1 MKKIIAVLAAGGLLQ
16 LPFHKNP
23 LQPLKRLL

>member
-1 MKKIIAVLAAGGLLQ
+1 MKKIIAVLAASGLLATSIPQ
-16 LPFHKNP
+16 QP